1 MDNNVSAKE
10 FEVYQQ
16 SIDDMLNVIQL
27 IIDEEQQHNI
37 QQDLRIKDIQDQ
49 LNTMS
54 QQLED
59 LRSVVKDF
67 QDHMDNGWR
76 QGFLDMM
83 KDQLQYVSKELQD
96 VQIQQSKMQNSAMVE
111 EMKAVYDS
119 FIEINE
125 KKKDKH
131 TIDWNQILIGQLG
144 TGGII
149 FIVVEFIL
157 RFFQ

>member
-27 IIDEEQQHNI
+27 IIDEEQQHNV
-37 QQDLRIKDIQDQ
+37 QQDLMIKDIQDQ

-54 QQLED
+54 QQLQD
-59 LRSVVKDF
+59 LYSVVKDF

-83 KDQLQYVSKELQD
+83 KDQLQFVSKELQD
-96 VQIQQSKMQNSAMVE
+96 VQIQQSKMQNQAMVD

-119 FIEINE
+119 FIEINK

>member
-27 IIDEEQQHNI
+27 IIDEEWQRNI

-49 LNTMS
+49 LDAMS

-59 LRSVVKDF
+59 LYSVLKDF

-96 VQIQQSKMQNSAMVE
+96 VQIQQSKMQNQALVE
-111 EMKAVYDS
+111 EMKAVYNS

-149 FIVVEFIL
+149 FIVVELIL

>member
-27 IIDEEQQHNI
+27 IIDEEWQRNI

-49 LNTMS
+49 LDAMS

-59 LRSVVKDF
+59 LYSVLKDF

-96 VQIQQSKMQNSAMVE
+96 VQIQQSKMQNQAMVD
-111 EMKAVYDS
+111 EMKALYDS

>member
-16 SIDDMLNVIQL
+16 SINDMLNVIQL
-27 IIDEEQQHNI
+27 IIDEEYQRNI

-59 LRSVVKDF
+59 LHSVVKDF

-131 TIDWNQILIGQLG
+131 TIDWNQILISQLG
-144 TGGII
+144 IGGII

>member
-59 LRSVVKDF
+59 LYSVVKDF

-76 QGFLDMM
+76 QGLLDMM

-96 VQIQQSKMQNSAMVE
+96 VQIQQSKMQNQAMVE

-131 TIDWNQILIGQLG
+131 TINWNQILIGQLG

>member
-27 IIDEEQQHNI
+27 IIDEEYQRNI

-59 LRSVVKDF
+59 LYSVLKDF

-119 FIEINE
+119 FIEINQ
-125 KKKDKH
+125 KKKDKR

>member
-37 QQDLRIKDIQDQ
+37 NQDLRIKDIQDQ

-59 LRSVVKDF
+59 LYSVVKGF

-76 QGFLDMM
+76 QGLLDMM

-96 VQIQQSKMQNSAMVE
+96 VQIQQSKMQNQAMVE

>member
-27 IIDEEQQHNI
+27 IIDEEQQHNA

-59 LRSVVKDF
+59 LYSVVKDF

-76 QGFLDMM
+76 QGLLDMM

-96 VQIQQSKMQNSAMVE
+96 VQIQQSKMQNQAIID

>member
-27 IIDEEQQHNI
+27 IIDEEQQHNV

-59 LRSVVKDF
+59 LYSVLKDF

-125 KKKDKH
+125 KKKDKR